1 MTNNNDDKKLNP
13 AGKRPEWLKVRAPTS
28 KSYHNIKDMLGEL
41 KLATVCQEA
50 ICPNIEECWGGGT
63 ATFMLMGDTCTR
75 ACRFCAV
82 KTGNP
87 KGVLDTEEPEK
98 VGWAISQMNL
108 DYVVLTSVDR
118 DDLEDLG
125 ANHFARTIEVIKEN
139 NPKMIVEVLTPDF
152 NAVPELVERIMIAKP
167 DVFAHNV
174 ETTEALTPRVRD
186 RRSQYRK
193 SLKTLTL
200 AKEIRPEQYT
210 KTSIMLG
217 LGESDDDVMQT
228 LKDLR
233 SVGCDVVT
241 FGQYLAP
248 TNRHKKYLPIEEYVK
263 PERFNY
269 WKDVADDMGFLY
281 CASGPLVR
289 SSYRAGEFF
298 MKGVIEKQR
307 KADQLKD
314 SRPSYPSLS

>member
-1 MTNNNDDKKLNP
+1 M
-13 AGKRPEWLKVRAPTS
+13 AGNSDSNSLPKKRPDWLKVRAPTS

-50 ICPNIEECWGGGT
+50 ICPNIEECWSGGT

-87 KGVLDTEEPEK
+87 KGILDQEEPTK
-98 VGWAISQMNL
+98 VGYAISQMKL

-125 ANHFARTIEVIKEN
+125 ANHFAQTIEVIKTN

-152 NAVPELVERIMIAKP
+152 NAIPHLVERIIQAKP
-167 DVFAHNV
+167 DVFAHNI

-193 SLKTLTL
+193 SLKTLEL
-200 AKEIRPEQYT
+200 AKSFKASQYT

-217 LGESDDDVMQT
+217 VGEKDEDILQAM
-228 LKDLR
+228 KDLR
-233 SVGCDVVT
+233 DVGCDVVT

-248 TNRHKKYLPIEEYVK
+248 TNRHKKYLPIEDYVA
-263 PERFNY
+263 PEKFNH

-298 MKGVIEKQR
+298 MKGVIDKQR
-307 KADQLKD
+307 N
-314 SRPSYPSLS
+314 SEPSTNNRPTFPVLNS